1 MDVVLLRANRCSAQ
15 HARREATFPR
25 GDEGEILRPVSKQNV
40 EIVRRVWAAVERQ
53 DTEAVFAFYDP
64 DIVWQDHTGALE
76 LQDHSYHGHE
86 GVRQFWREWLE
97 PFETFEAHSE
107 AFIDAGDNVVVGFRL
122 SGRGKASGAQVE
134 WPLWNVYTIR
144 NGLVIRIQA
153 FETKGEALEAAGL
166 AE

>member
-1 MDVVLLRANRCSAQ
+1 MSQ
-15 HARREATFPR
+15 E
-25 GDEGEILRPVSKQNV
+25 NV

-53 DTEAVFAFYDP
+53 DTEAMFAFYDP

-107 AFIDAGDNVVVGFRL
+107 AFIDAGDNVVVSFRL
-122 SGRGKASGAQVE
+122 SGRGQGKRSAGGVA
-134 WPLWNVYTIR
+134 PLECVHNPKR
-144 NGLVIRIQA
+144 PRDPDPGLRD
-153 FETKGEALEAAGL
+153 KR
-166 AE
+166 

>member
-1 MDVVLLRANRCSAQ
+1 MSQENM
-15 HARREATFPR
+15 
-25 GDEGEILRPVSKQNV
+25 

-53 DTEAVFAFYDP
+53 DTEVMFALYDP
-64 DIVWQDHTGALE
+64 AIVWQDHTDALE

-107 AFIDAGDNVVVGFRL
+107 AFIDVGDNVVVGFRL
-122 SGRGKASGAQVE
+122 SGRGKASGAQAE
-134 WPLWNVYTIR
+134 WRLWNVYTIR

-153 FETKGEALEAAGL
+153 FETKGEALEAAGVSEQD
-166 AE
+166 AHADS

>member
-1 MDVVLLRANRCSAQ
+1 MSQ
-15 HARREATFPR
+15 E
-25 GDEGEILRPVSKQNV
+25 NV

-53 DTEAVFAFYDP
+53 DTEALFAFYDP

-97 PFETFEAHSE
+97 PFEAFEAHSE
-107 AFIDAGDNVVVGFRL
+107 AFINAGDNVVVGFRL
-122 SGRGKASGAQVE
+122 SGRGKASGAPVE

-153 FETKGEALEAAGL
+153 FETKGEALEAVGL
-166 AE
+166 SEQDAHADS